1 MIVENAK
8 RIEVINQEIQIAY
21 KGIQVNKV
29 KIHIFED
36 IIKKQNMKNI
46 KIKKYIE
53 KILNCLL
60 N

>member
-29 KIHIFED
+29 KIDIFED
-36 IIKKQNMKNI
+36 IIKKQNIKNI

>member
-29 KIHIFED
+29 KIDIFKD

>member
-8 RIEVINQEIQIAY
+8 IIEVINQEIQIAY

-29 KIHIFED
+29 KIDIFED

>member
-29 KIHIFED
+29 KIDIFED